1 MSTTSPSTRRR
12 FIVSAVTLALVSFAV
27 PSAGSADDR
36 PTAITYAN
44 AQPGAIPQL
53 STEALARPTKRVLIT
68 NEALHPSRV
77 TLEPGERIE
86 WQSYASA
93 ATSIVFEREV
103 AGSMICHSLVNFSIQ
118 EDELR
123 SAEIHTGEKASF
135 CELKPGQYRYRAVR
149 KNPITGSNVGTAR
162 RIEGWIVVNG
172 DDGQGA

>member
-1 MSTTSPSTRRR
+1 MSTPSPSTRRR
-12 FIVSAVTLALVSFAV
+12 FIVSAAALALLFFAV
-27 PSAGSADDR
+27 PSAASADDR
-36 PTAITYAN
+36 PKAITYAN
-44 AQPGAIPQL
+44 SQPGAIPQL
-53 STEALARPTKRVLIT
+53 SAEALARPTKRVLIT

-86 WQSYASA
+86 WLSYASA

-103 AGSMICHSLVNFSIQ
+103 AGSMICHSLVNFAIQ

-149 KNPITGSNVGTAR
+149 TNPLTGSNVGAAK
-162 RIEGWIVVNG
+162 RIEGWIVVNESK
-172 DDGQGA
+172 GQGA